1 MINNTTTNNSN
12 NNKNQR
18 EMKVYV
24 LIQCDL
30 DCNGKPINE
39 RVYGIYGSTDGVHCT
54 LTKGGMYS
62 DIVSIIGQKDNS
74 KENIERCMVLPNMII
89 KRRLADYST
98 LPPKY
103 DYEYF
108 YVKMQEE
115 E

>member
-1 MINNTTTNNSN
+1 
-12 NNKNQR
+12 
-18 EMKVYV
+18 MKVYV

-115 E
+115 EE